1 MKLGVPKEIIP
12 GERRVALV
20 PESVQ
25 QLTKKGV
32 HVLVEMGAGLESS
45 FLDEAYEKA
54 GATIVPTAAEVYAQS
69 DVICKVARPVMNETL
84 GRHELDLLRPGSVL
98 ITFFSPLVNHDIVRK
113 LAEGRVTSFSM
124 DAIPRTTRA
133 QSMDALSSMS
143 TVAGYKAVLL
153 AADSMGKFFPLLMTA
168 AGTVPPVRVFVLGAG
183 VAGLMAIATA
193 RRLGAVVEAYDVRPV
208 VKEQVESLGAKFV
221 EVPIA
226 EQTQTAGGYA
236 TQLSEEARAR
246 AVEILHKHVKDSD
259 VVITTALIPGR
270 PAPEMVTEEM
280 VRDMKPGSVIVDL
293 AAENGGNCTLTEPGC
308 DFIRYN
314 VRIIGPVNV
323 PSSMPIHSS
332 QLYAKN
338 MLNLLSLML
347 DKEGNFNLNMEDDIV
362 AGTLITHDGAVKH
375 EGTMKAMEAAVT
387 AGRSA

>member
-1 MKLGVPKEIIP
+1 VP
-12 GERRVALV
+12 
-20 PESVQ
+20 
-25 QLTKKGV
+25 
-32 HVLVEMGAGLESS
+32 GAA
-45 FLDEAYEKA
+45 D
-54 GATIVPTAAEVYAQS
+54 VYAQA
-69 DVICKVARPVMNETL
+69 DVVCKVARPVMNEAL
-84 GRHELDLLRPGSVL
+84 GKHELDMLRPGSVL

-153 AADSMGKFFPLLMTA
+153 AADNMGKFFPLLMTA

-221 EVPIA
+221 EVPIE

-236 TQLSEEARAR
+236 TQLSDESRQR
-246 AVEILHKHVKDSD
+246 AVEVLHKHVKDSD

-293 AAENGGNCTLTEPGC
+293 AAENGGNCALTEPGC
-308 DFIRYN
+308 DFIRHN
-314 VRIIGPVNV
+314 VRIIGPLNV

-332 QLYAKN
+332 QLYSKN
-338 MLNLLSLML
+338 MLNLLGLML

-375 EGTMKAMEAAVT
+375 EGVMKAMEAAV
-387 AGRSA
+387 AAERSA

>member
-12 GERRVALV
+12 GETRVALV
-20 PESVQ
+20 PDGVS

-32 HVLVEMGAGLESS
+32 QVLVESGAGLPASY
-45 FLDEAYEKA
+45 LDEAYQKA
-54 GATIVPTAAEVYAQS
+54 GATIVPTAADVYAQS
-69 DVICKVARPVMNETL
+69 DVVVKVQRPVLNPAT
-84 GRHELDLLRPGSVL
+84 GKNELDMLKPGSVL
-98 ITFFSPLVNHDIVRK
+98 ITFFAPLINHDIVSK
-113 LAEGRVTSFSM
+113 LAENRVTSFSM

-143 TVAGYKAVLL
+143 TVAGYKSVLI

-236 TQLSEEARAR
+236 TALSDEARQK
-246 AVEILHKHVKDSD
+246 AVEILHKHLQDSD

-270 PAPEMVTEEM
+270 PAPEMVTEAM
-280 VRDMKPGSVIVDL
+280 VQSMKPGSVIVDL

-308 DFIRYN
+308 DFIKYN
-314 VRIIGPVNV
+314 VRIIGPLNV
-323 PSSMPIHSS
+323 PASMPIHSS
-332 QLYAKN
+332 QLYSKN
-338 MLNLLSLML
+338 ILNLLGLML
-347 DKEGNFNLNMEDDIV
+347 DKDGNFVLNMEDDIV

-375 EGTMKAMEAAVT
+375 AATMKAMETAS